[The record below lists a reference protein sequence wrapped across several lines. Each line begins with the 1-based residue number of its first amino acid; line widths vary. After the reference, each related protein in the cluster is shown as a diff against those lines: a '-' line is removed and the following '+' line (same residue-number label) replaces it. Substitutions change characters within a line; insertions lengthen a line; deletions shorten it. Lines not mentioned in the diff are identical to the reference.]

1 VIPARQGRQFE
12 FSPGHPDD
20 GRGERKIFLNFRDH
34 DDLTS
39 ACFRP
44 VREYFLS
51 GFDWRERFSQISLRL
66 TSSRGP
72 QYITRVVKP
81 GDSSVLG
88 GILGVLGKVNIS
100 KEEGEPKE
108 G

>member
-1 VIPARQGRQFE
+1 
-12 FSPGHPDD
+12 
-20 GRGERKIFLNFRDH
+20 
-34 DDLTS
+34 
-39 ACFRP
+39 
-44 VREYFLS
+44 
-51 GFDWRERFSQISLRL
+51 
-66 TSSRGP
+66 
-72 QYITRVVKP
+72 VVKP